1 MAELA
6 AAPRIDQPADL
17 VHHVPQGLGCA
28 DDCLCIVRIDPER
41 GCDGGDDRTPRVG
54 GRIVERSR
62 TPHPLERN
70 SPDGIVTFMSPR
82 PSKKKSLLRAAATVV
97 AERGYSAL
105 TLDAVGAAT
114 GVSKGGVLYHFPTKE
129 ALVVALVEELATGFD
144 AEQVLA
150 HDADPIAPGAWTR
163 AYLTA
168 SAAPAKDESEQLAV
182 VALLA
187 AVGYDPSLL
196 APIQGR
202 YRRWVERLGDDGLPE
217 VDSHVVRLAADGL
230 WAADLFGLA
239 PPDAA
244 LRARIHARLSELAS
258 PNGGPRA

>member
-1 MAELA
+1 MQRGTSGQQEVKAARGLTLKDPAALVGRMPRDCDITPTGGHPLA
-6 AAPRIDQPADL
+6 AKGPAQVAL
-17 VHHVPQGLGCA
+17 SINRL
-28 DDCLCIVRIDPER
+28 
-41 GCDGGDDRTPRVG
+41 
-54 GRIVERSR
+54 
-62 TPHPLERN
+62 
-70 SPDGIVTFMSPR
+70 DGIVKIMSPR
-82 PSKKKSLLRAAATVV
+82 PSKREALLRAAATVV
-97 AERGYSAL
+97 AESGYSGL

-129 ALVVALVEELATGFD
+129 ALVAALVEELVTGFD
-144 AEQVLA
+144 ADQAAA

-196 APIQGR
+196 HPIQDR
-202 YRRWVERLGDDGLPE
+202 YRQWVERLDGDGLPG
-217 VDSHVVRLAADGL
+217 VDAHLVRLASDGL

-239 PPDAA
+239 PPDAP
-244 LRARIHARLSELAS
+244 LRSRIHARLTELAS